1 MNNMYISTIIKTIN
15 IMRKTTETEKE
26 VFSFLNDLRD
36 SGATNMF
43 GATPFIMDE
52 FNLDQATSKRLL
64 STWMNNFNK
73 EGNYEEVKDA

>member
-1 MNNMYISTIIKTIN
+1 
-15 IMRKTTETEKE
+15 MRKTTETEKE